1 MHGPCKKGLRLPAN
15 RSEPLI
21 MRRENDL
28 RDALDPLPSR
38 RRTGVRFP
46 ALVLLALTF
55 TVGWICGMSW
65 ATVTTPD
72 VVYECSGDQ
81 LVGTL
86 FTDDAALAV
95 PGRLILAWNHEG
107 NKKLI
112 NRDLFEICAVVPTNE
127 T

>member
-1 MHGPCKKGLRLPAN
+1 
-15 RSEPLI
+15 

-28 RDALDPLPSR
+28 RDALEPRR

-55 TVGWICGMSW
+55 TVGWVCGVSW

-72 VVYECSGDQ
+72 VVYECSGER

-86 FTDDAALAV
+86 FTDETALAV
-95 PGRLILAWNHEG
+95 PGRLVLAWNAEDR
-107 NKKLI
+107 KKLI
-112 NRDLFEICAVVPTNE
+112 SRDLFEICAEVPENPK
-127 T
+127 